1 MRLARLAFG
10 LCAVFTAIHAQQ
22 ESSVFGGSGTLRDRS
37 SRFRKLTGTCTR
49 FFLKNRFHINC
60 CTFTAAVLTD
70 NGQSDSSPVDLR
82 FDPNAA
88 GPQGPVPAD
97 QSGSSLFANSGAQAA
112 TIVPGFTQSNPF
124 GPFGPQPGATTPKPL
139 RIPPVIAEILG
150 IQNLGIPGLIE
161 TGPPGP
167 VASPAGQQ
175 SGNQAAFD
183 SASEFGIL

>member
-1 MRLARLAFG
+1 
-10 LCAVFTAIHAQQ
+10 V
-22 ESSVFGGSGTLRDRS
+22 
-37 SRFRKLTGTCTR
+37 
-49 FFLKNRFHINC
+49 
-60 CTFTAAVLTD
+60 
-70 NGQSDSSPVDLR
+70 PVD
-82 FDPNAA
+82 
-88 GPQGPVPAD
+88 
-97 QSGSSLFANSGAQAA
+97 QSSSSLFSNSGAQSA
-112 TIVPGFTQSNPF
+112 TIVPGFTQPNPF

-175 SGNQAAFD
+175 ANQAAFD